1 MKYMNADGIIILI
14 DVGALPSGI
23 GTVRQDRTIIF
34 DIADRDDILDWV
46 DCKFRNVNPDI
57 EKVTA
62 TITGRMPSWLQSQI
76 VYHLHDMT
84 DRIMISAPNHPSIEL
99 VR

>member
-1 MKYMNADGIIILI
+1 MNTQADEIEILI
-14 DVGALPSGI
+14 DVGTLPRGI